1 MKRKTKFYYKDEKE
15 TMKELGLTPVAGSG
29 SGWLNKEDGENE
41 IYLAQLKSTDKSQIT
56 IHKED
61 LNKLEYHAQNSN
73 KIPLFIVKFLQT
85 EEVYIMVNKDDIKN
99 FTFNENKNILHS
111 VNDDN
116 EIIEVKK
123 KKISSTKEA
132 RDKFNKEMEEK
143 WKKVKK

>member
-15 TMKELGLTPVAGSG
+15 TMKELGLTPVVGSG
-29 SGWLNKEDGENE
+29 SGWLDKEDGENE

-73 KIPLFIVKFLQT
+73 KIPLFVVKFLQT
-85 EEVYIMVNKDDIKN
+85 EEVYIMINKDDIKN
-99 FTFNENKNILHS
+99 FTFNENKKVLYG

-116 EIIEVKK
+116 ETTEVKK